1 MVFLC
6 FINMINYAT
15 SKLYV
20 YFDLILQNFT
30 LIFKNF
36 LHEINGSENLN
47 GKCRSHITSAIR
59 IILNY

>member
-1 MVFLC
+1 
-6 FINMINYAT
+6 MINYAT
-15 SKLYV
+15 SKLYM

-30 LIFKNF
+30 LLFKNF